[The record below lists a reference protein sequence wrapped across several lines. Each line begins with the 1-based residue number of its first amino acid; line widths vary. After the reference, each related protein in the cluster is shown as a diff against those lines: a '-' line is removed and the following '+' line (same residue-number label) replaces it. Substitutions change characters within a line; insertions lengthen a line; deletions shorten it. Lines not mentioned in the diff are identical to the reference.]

1 MAGRS
6 KFQEQQRQELFA
18 LYNYACGRCGS
29 MLSLEEDHII
39 PRKQQPHFSWDLD
52 SRDNMQ
58 CLCHDCNNW
67 KNGQFDAENH
77 DAFKYEPMM
86 PTAEEIAFEIR
97 KLERRTDKK
106 SQEHLRLIK
115 EHHNV

>member
-18 LYNYACGRCGS
+18 KYNYACGRCGS

-39 PRKQQPHFSWDLD
+39 PRKQQKHFSWDLNT
-52 SRDNMQ
+52 RKNMQ

-67 KNGQFDAENH
+67 KNGHLTALSLGLDFILPNISKGI
-77 DAFKYEPMM
+77 FKE
-86 PTAEEIAFEIR
+86 
-97 KLERRTDKK
+97 
-106 SQEHLRLIK
+106 Q
-115 EHHNV
+115 